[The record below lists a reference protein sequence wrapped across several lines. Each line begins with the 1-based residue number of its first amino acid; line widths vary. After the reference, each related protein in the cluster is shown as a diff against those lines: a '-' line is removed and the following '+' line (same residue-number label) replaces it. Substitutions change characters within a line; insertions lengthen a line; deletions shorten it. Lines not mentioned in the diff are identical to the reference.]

1 MKDFDKLKALEHII
15 KVKTFVSDDL
25 KFKLKVRFPQ
35 EEEKVVTCENIIDTS
50 HASDASDAK

>member
-1 MKDFDKLKALEHII
+1 MKEFDKLKALEHII

-35 EEEKVVTCENIIDTS
+35 EEEKVGTCENTIDTL
-50 HASDASDAK
+50 HASDALDAE